1 MERTFTQLNPKI
13 KYLVDE
19 CVSLK
24 CTGLTKRN
32 AIKSS
37 EIFPSGTPDDEILKF
52 IQKHGLH
59 LITADIRFALKTA
72 MIEKKADYF
81 TQEGE
86 RYRLRGDYRGSLPR
100 RAQPPLN
107 PFLRKDGKLEPLAPL
122 QKSDAH
128 PTRV

>member
-1 MERTFTQLNPKI
+1 MKRTLAQLNPKI

-19 CVSLK
+19 CVSFK

-37 EIFPSGTPDDEILKF
+37 EIFPPGTPDDEILKF

-72 MIEKKADYF
+72 MIEKRADYF

-86 RYRLRGDYRGSLPR
+86 RYRLRGKFIAPNYFTKIYKLTDYCQSNDMIVIP
-100 RAQPPLN
+100 
-107 PFLRKDGKLEPLAPL
+107 
-122 QKSDAH
+122 
-128 PTRV
+128 